1 MNELHKKNIV
11 HLDIKPENILVGK
24 SGKYKIADLGMARF
38 LYKISEIDNIPEGDC
53 RYLSKELLSKE
64 VLNNIPDLKK
74 SDIFSSCP
82 IILCNMFTAM
92 FVAIK
97 MFTATFVTINMVTAM
112 LVTINVF
119 TVTFVTIN
127 MFTASYV
134 CHFKQ

>member
-38 LYKISEIDNIPEGDC
+38 LYKISEVDSIPEGDC

-74 SDIFSSCP
+74 SDIFSLG
-82 IILCNMFTAM
+82 ITAFEM
-92 FVAIK
+92 ITLDELMKNGADWRLLRDRK
-97 MFTATFVTINMVTAM
+97 
-112 LVTINVF
+112 
-119 TVTFVTIN
+119 
-127 MFTASYV
+127 Y
-134 CHFKQ
+134 